1 MSRIF
6 FNGDSVLGGCRGVS
20 TVGVGAFLGEARMSV
35 VESSE
40 CSGVVGSFGPW
51 IDSCR
56 DVSLFGVVFCS
67 VCVACGCCC
76 VECICL
82 GWSAC
87 DGVGGSG
94 NWHQGHMNGSCSSA
108 IFVLHAW

>member
-20 TVGVGAFLGEARMSV
+20 RVGVGAFLGEARMSV

-56 DVSLFGVVFCS
+56 DVSWFGVVFCS
-67 VCVACGCCC
+67 ACVISGC
-76 VECICL
+76 
-82 GWSAC
+82 S
-87 DGVGGSG
+87 
-94 NWHQGHMNGSCSSA
+94 
-108 IFVLHAW
+108 